1 LFTTPA
7 ERQDNCLLDNRNGFD
22 STQFQEIEMK
32 SMQRVMLLMVSLALL
47 ASLVVGCVAA
57 PASPTDSAPA
67 APSEGPQMGGTVIGF
82 VSSDPK
88 SFDPAAIAGWDQ
100 GVIAPNL
107 LEGLFRLSPDG
118 REIEPAIAESFDVTD
133 DGTTWTFHLRAGA
146 KFHNGRVITAD
157 DFKYSFE
164 RVLNPETR
172 SPKAWMLS
180 IVVGAQAFQDGS
192 ADEVSGIRV
201 VDAQTL
207 EIELAAP
214 LAPFKSMLASI
225 NLAVVPQEEVEKWG
239 EDFGQNVVSAGPFSL
254 GEWNLNQDVTLNAF
268 EDYWNGRPYLDAVM
282 FRFIGDENTRIVELD
297 AGRLDMAWV
306 PPAHWERFST
316 DPVFKEKLGWAET
329 FHTDFIAV
337 NLEKEPFGANP
348 KLRQAVRYAL
358 DLDAIIA
365 SLQGRATV
373 AQGLLP
379 PGLLG
384 FDEDAM
390 LSYPTNLDSAKA
402 LMAEAGFAD
411 GVPGTFE
418 VILPPWG
425 NLIKMLEIYQANLK
439 EIGINIEI
447 RPTEFGPYMEALET
461 GSYDLAWMYR
471 VTDYADPDGFYFP
484 LMHSDN
490 LGAGGNYARYANSDV
505 DANIAA
511 ARATVDDAERTTLYQ
526 AVDAQ
531 FAEDLPY
538 IPLTHNIYVDV
549 SRPRVQN
556 YVPSPMDTHMFHRVW
571 VEE

>member
-1 LFTTPA
+1 MK
-7 ERQDNCLLDNRNGFD
+7 
-22 STQFQEIEMK
+22 STQRM
-32 SMQRVMLLMVSLALL
+32 MRLALYLALL
-47 ASLVVGCVAA
+47 GSLLIACVAA
-57 PASPTDSAPA
+57 PAASTDSAPA
-67 APSEGPQMGGTVIGF
+67 DDAMAAESTESEGPQMGGVVTGF

-118 REIEPAIAESFDVTD
+118 RVIEPAVAESFEVSD
-133 DGTTWTFHLRAGA
+133 DGKTWTFNLRPGA
-146 KFHNGRVITAD
+146 KFHNGREITAD

-180 IVVGAQAFQDGS
+180 IVVGAQEFQDGA

-207 EIELAAP
+207 EIELAEP

-337 NLEKEPFGANP
+337 NLEKEPFGTNP

-384 FDEDAM
+384 FDEDAI

-447 RPTEFGPYMEALET
+447 RPTEFGPYMEALES
-461 GSYDLAWMYR
+461 GNYDLAWMYR

-490 LGAGGNYARYANSDV
+490 LGAGGNYARYANADV
-505 DANIAA
+505 DANIAT
-511 ARATVDDAERTTLYQ
+511 ARATIDDAERARLYQ

-549 SRPRVQN
+549 SLPRVQN

>member
-1 LFTTPA
+1 
-7 ERQDNCLLDNRNGFD
+7 
-22 STQFQEIEMK
+22 MK
-32 SMQRVMLLMVSLALL
+32 SMKRAMRLAICLALL
-47 ASLVVGCVAA
+47 ASVLVACVAA
-57 PASPTDSAPA
+57 PAPATSTDSEAA
-67 APSEGPQMGGTVIGF
+67 APSEGPQVGGSVTGF

-118 REIEPAIAESFDVTD
+118 REIEPAIAESFDVSD
-133 DGTTWTFHLRAGA
+133 DGVVWTFHLREGA
-146 KFHNGRVITAD
+146 KFHNGREITAD

-180 IVVGAQAFQDGS
+180 IVVGAQAFQEGA

-201 VDAQTL
+201 VDAGTL
-207 EIELAAP
+207 EIELAEP

-239 EDFGQNVVSAGPFSL
+239 EDFGQNVVAAGPFSL

-268 EDYWNGRPYLDAVM
+268 EGYWNGRPHLDSVQ

-297 AGRLDMAWV
+297 AGRLDIAWV

-316 DPVFKEKLGWAET
+316 DPVFKDQLGWAET

-337 NLEKEPFGANP
+337 NQEKEPFGTNL

-358 DLDAIIA
+358 DLDAVIA

-384 FDEDAM
+384 FDGEAM
-390 LSYPTNLDSAKA
+390 LNYPTNLDSAKA
-402 LMAEAGFAD
+402 LMAEAGFAE

-425 NLIKMLEIYQANLK
+425 NLIKLLEIYQANLK

-447 RPTEFGPYMEALET
+447 RPTEFGPYMEALES
-461 GSYDLAWMYR
+461 GNYDLAWMYR
-471 VTDYADPDGFYFP
+471 VTDYADPDGFYYP

-490 LGAGGNYARYANSDV
+490 LGAGGNYARYANAEV
-505 DANIAA
+505 DAAIAT
-511 ARATVDDAERTTLYQ
+511 ARATIDDAERVRLYQ

-531 FAEDLPY
+531 FAADLPY

-549 SRPRVQN
+549 ARPARAELCPLADGYAHVPPRVGRGVSCCGAGN
-556 YVPSPMDTHMFHRVW
+556 GSGYRDTSQTGG
-571 VEE
+571 

>member
-1 LFTTPA
+1 MT
-7 ERQDNCLLDNRNGFD
+7 
-22 STQFQEIEMK
+22 
-32 SMQRVMLLMVSLALL
+32 
-47 ASLVVGCVAA
+47 
-57 PASPTDSAPA
+57 
-67 APSEGPQMGGTVIGF
+67 GF

-118 REIEPAIAESFDVTD
+118 RVIEPAVAESFEVSD
-133 DGTTWTFHLRAGA
+133 DGKTWTFNLRPGA
-146 KFHNGRVITAD
+146 KFHNGREITAD

-180 IVVGAQAFQDGS
+180 IVVGAQEFQDGT

-201 VDAQTL
+201 IDAQTL
-207 EIELAAP
+207 EIELAEP

-282 FRFIGDENTRIVELD
+282 FRFIGDENTRIIELD

-337 NLEKEPFGANP
+337 NLEKEPFGTSP

-384 FDEDAM
+384 FDEDAI

-402 LMAEAGFAD
+402 LMARGR
-411 GVPGTFE
+411 
-418 VILPPWG
+418 LC
-425 NLIKMLEIYQANLK
+425 
-439 EIGINIEI
+439 
-447 RPTEFGPYMEALET
+447 R
-461 GSYDLAWMYR
+461 R
-471 VTDYADPDGFYFP
+471 
-484 LMHSDN
+484 
-490 LGAGGNYARYANSDV
+490 
-505 DANIAA
+505 
-511 ARATVDDAERTTLYQ
+511 
-526 AVDAQ
+526 
-531 FAEDLPY
+531 
-538 IPLTHNIYVDV
+538 
-549 SRPRVQN
+549 RPRHV
-556 YVPSPMDTHMFHRVW
+556 
-571 VEE
+571 

>member
-1 LFTTPA
+1 
-7 ERQDNCLLDNRNGFD
+7 
-22 STQFQEIEMK
+22 MK
-32 SMQRVMLLMVSLALL
+32 SKQRVMRLVFFLALL
-47 ASLVVGCVAA
+47 GSLLIACVAA
-57 PASPTDSAPA
+57 PAASTDSAPA
-67 APSEGPQMGGTVIGF
+67 SETTASDGPQMGGVVTGF

-118 REIEPAIAESFDVTD
+118 REIEPAIAESFEVSD
-133 DGTTWTFHLRAGA
+133 DGKTWTFNLRAGA
-146 KFHNGRVITAD
+146 KFHNGRDITAD

-180 IVVGAQAFQDGS
+180 IVVGAQEFQDGS
-192 ADEVSGIRV
+192 ADEVSGITV

-207 EIELAAP
+207 EIALAEP

-239 EDFGQNVVSAGPFSL
+239 EDFGQNVVAAGPFSL

-316 DPVFKEKLGWAET
+316 DPIFKEKLGRAET

-337 NLEKEPFGANP
+337 NLENEPFGTNP

-390 LSYPTNLDSAKA
+390 LNYPVNLESAKA

-411 GVPGTFE
+411 GVPGTFD

-447 RPTEFGPYMEALET
+447 RPTEFGPYMEALES
-461 GSYDLAWMYR
+461 GNYDLAWMYR

-490 LGAGGNYARYANSDV
+490 FGGGGNYARYANADV
-505 DANIAA
+505 DANIAT
-511 ARATVDDAERTTLYQ
+511 ARATIDDAERASLYQ

-531 FAEDLPY
+531 FAQDLPY

-549 SRPRVQN
+549 SLPRVQN

>member
-1 LFTTPA
+1 
-7 ERQDNCLLDNRNGFD
+7 
-22 STQFQEIEMK
+22 MK
-32 SMQRVMLLMVSLALL
+32 SMKRAMRLAICLALL
-47 ASLVVGCVAA
+47 ASVLVACVAA
-57 PASPTDSAPA
+57 PAPATSTDSEAA
-67 APSEGPQMGGTVIGF
+67 APSEGPQVGGSVTGF

-118 REIEPAIAESFDVTD
+118 REIEPAIAESFDVSD
-133 DGTTWTFHLRAGA
+133 DGVVWTFHLREGA
-146 KFHNGRVITAD
+146 KFHNGREITAD

-180 IVVGAQAFQDGS
+180 IVVGAQAFQEGA

-201 VDAQTL
+201 VDAGTL
-207 EIELAAP
+207 EIELAEP

-225 NLAVVPQEEVEKWG
+225 NLAVVPQEEGEKWG
-239 EDFGQNVVSAGPFSL
+239 EDFGQNVVAAGPFSL

-268 EDYWNGRPYLDAVM
+268 EGYWNGRPHLDSVQ

-297 AGRLDMAWV
+297 AGRLDIAWV

-316 DPVFKEKLGWAET
+316 DPVFKDQLGWAET

-337 NLEKEPFGANP
+337 NQEKEPFGTNL

-358 DLDAIIA
+358 DLDAVIA

-384 FDEDAM
+384 FDGEAM
-390 LSYPTNLDSAKA
+390 LNYPTNLDSAKA
-402 LMAEAGFAD
+402 LMAEAGFAE

-425 NLIKMLEIYQANLK
+425 NLIKLLEIYQANLK

-447 RPTEFGPYMEALET
+447 RPTEFGPYMEALES
-461 GSYDLAWMYR
+461 GNYDLAWMYR
-471 VTDYADPDGFYFP
+471 VTDYADPDGFYYP

-490 LGAGGNYARYANSDV
+490 LGAGGNYARYANAEV
-505 DANIAA
+505 DAAIAT
-511 ARATVDDAERTTLYQ
+511 ARATIDDAERVRLYQ

-531 FAEDLPY
+531 FAADLPY

-549 SRPRVQN
+549 ARPRVQN

>member
-1 LFTTPA
+1 
-7 ERQDNCLLDNRNGFD
+7 
-22 STQFQEIEMK
+22 MK
-32 SMQRVMLLMVSLALL
+32 STHRVTRHLLILVLLSSLFIA
-47 ASLVVGCVAA
+47 CVAA
-57 PASPTDSAPA
+57 PVTPDESATTSESME
-67 APSEGPQMGGTVIGF
+67 SEGPKMGGVVTGF
-82 VSSDPK
+82 VSSDPQN
-88 SFDPAAIAGWDQ
+88 FDPAAIAGWDQ

-118 REIEPAIAESFDVTD
+118 REIEPAIAESFDVSE
-133 DGTTWTFHLRAGA
+133 DGKTWTFNLRSGA
-146 KFHNGRVITAD
+146 KFHNGREITAD

-180 IVVGAQAFQDGS
+180 IVVGAGDFQDGA
-192 ADEVSGIRV
+192 ADEVTGIRV

-207 EIELAAP
+207 EIELAEP

-268 EDYWNGRPYLDAVM
+268 EEYWNGRPYLDAVT

-316 DPVFKEKLGWAET
+316 DPVYKEKLGWAET

-337 NLEKEPFGANP
+337 NLESEPFGANP

-358 DLDAIIA
+358 DLDAVIA

-373 AQGLLP
+373 AQGILP

-384 FDEDAM
+384 FDESAM
-390 LSYPTNLDSAKA
+390 LNYPVNLESAKA
-402 LMAEAGFAD
+402 LMAEAGYAD
-411 GVPGTFE
+411 GLPGTFD

-425 NLIKMLEIYQANLK
+425 NLIKLLEIYQANLK

-461 GSYDLAWMYR
+461 GNYDLAWMYR

-490 LGAGGNYARYANSDV
+490 LGAGGNYARYANADV
-505 DANIAA
+505 DANIAT
-511 ARATVDDAERTTLYQ
+511 ARATIDDAERARLYQ

>member
-1 LFTTPA
+1 MK
-7 ERQDNCLLDNRNGFD
+7 
-22 STQFQEIEMK
+22 STQRMI
-32 SMQRVMLLMVSLALL
+32 RLALYLALL
-47 ASLVVGCVAA
+47 GSLLIACVAA
-57 PASPTDSAPA
+57 PAASTGSAPA
-67 APSEGPQMGGTVIGF
+67 DDAQASESTESGGPQMGGVVTSF

-88 SFDPAAIAGWDQ
+88 NFDPAAIAGWDQ

-118 REIEPAIAESFDVTD
+118 REIEPAIAESFEVSD
-133 DGTTWTFHLRAGA
+133 DGKTWTFNLRTGA
-146 KFHNGRVITAD
+146 KFHNGREITAD

-180 IVVGAQAFQDGS
+180 IVVGAQEFQDG
-192 ADEVSGIRV
+192 AAGEVSGIRV
-201 VDAQTL
+201 IDARTL
-207 EIELAAP
+207 EIELAEP

-268 EDYWNGRPYLDAVM
+268 KDYWNGRPYLDAVM
-282 FRFIGDENTRIVELD
+282 FRFIGDENTRIIELD

-337 NLEKEPFGANP
+337 NLEKEPFGTNP

-358 DLDAIIA
+358 DLDAILA

-373 AQGLLP
+373 AQGVLP

-390 LSYPTNLDSAKA
+390 LNYPTNLDSARA
-402 LMAEAGFAD
+402 LLAEAGFAD
-411 GVPGTFE
+411 GVPGTYE

-425 NLIKMLEIYQANLK
+425 NLIKLLEIYQANLK

-461 GSYDLAWMYR
+461 GNYDLAWMYR

-490 LGAGGNYARYANSDV
+490 LGAGGNYARYANAEV
-505 DANIAA
+505 DANIAT
-511 ARATVDDAERTTLYQ
+511 ARATIDDAERARLYQ
-526 AVDAQ
+526 AVDMQ

-549 SRPRVQN
+549 SLPRVQN

>member
-1 LFTTPA
+1 MKLRHRSLRHSLFLT
-7 ERQDNCLLDNRNGFD
+7 LL
-22 STQFQEIEMK
+22 S
-32 SMQRVMLLMVSLALL
+32 LLLIA
-47 ASLVVGCVAA
+47 CVAA
-57 PASPTDSAPA
+57 PVTPDESATTSDSME
-67 APSEGPQMGGTVIGF
+67 SEGPRMGGVVTGF
-82 VSSDPK
+82 VSSDPQN
-88 SFDPAAIAGWDQ
+88 FDPAAIAGWDQ

-107 LEGLFRLSPDG
+107 LEGLFRLSPNG
-118 REIEPAIAESFDVTD
+118 REIEPAIAESFDVSE
-133 DGTTWTFHLRAGA
+133 DGKTWTFNLRSGA
-146 KFHNGRVITAD
+146 KFHNGREITAD

-180 IVVGAQAFQDGS
+180 IVDGAEDFRDGA

-201 VDAQTL
+201 LDTQTL
-207 EIELAAP
+207 EIELAEP

-225 NLAVVPQEEVEKWG
+225 NLAVVPREEVEKWG

-268 EDYWNGRPYLDAVM
+268 EEYWNGRPYLDAVT

-316 DPVFKEKLGWAET
+316 DPVYKEKLGWAET

-337 NLEKEPFGANP
+337 NLESEPFGANA

-358 DLDAIIA
+358 DLDAVIA

-373 AQGLLP
+373 AQGILP

-384 FDEDAM
+384 FDESAI
-390 LSYPTNLDSAKA
+390 LNYPVNLEAAKA
-402 LMAEAGFAD
+402 LMAEAGYAD
-411 GVPGTFE
+411 GLPGTFD

-425 NLIKMLEIYQANLK
+425 NLIKLLEIYQANLK

-461 GSYDLAWMYR
+461 GNYDLAWMYR

-490 LGAGGNYARYANSDV
+490 LGAGGNYARYANAEV
-505 DANIAA
+505 DANIAT
-511 ARATVDDAERTTLYQ
+511 ARATIDDVERARLYQ

>member
-1 LFTTPA
+1 VT
-7 ERQDNCLLDNRNGFD
+7 
-22 STQFQEIEMK
+22 
-32 SMQRVMLLMVSLALL
+32 
-47 ASLVVGCVAA
+47 
-57 PASPTDSAPA
+57 
-67 APSEGPQMGGTVIGF
+67 GF
-82 VSSDPK
+82 VSSDPLN
-88 SFDPAAIAGWDQ
+88 FDPAAIAGWDQ

-118 REIEPAIAESFDVTD
+118 REIEPAVAESFEVSD
-133 DGTTWTFHLRAGA
+133 DGKTWTFNLRAGA
-146 KFHNGRVITAD
+146 KFHNGREITAD

-180 IVVGAQAFQDGS
+180 VVVGAQEFQDGA

-201 VDAQTL
+201 VDTQTL
-207 EIELAAP
+207 EIELAEP

-268 EDYWNGRPYLDAVM
+268 EDYWNGRPFLDAVM
-282 FRFIGDENTRIVELD
+282 FRFIGDENTRIIELD

-316 DPVFKEKLGWAET
+316 DPVYKEKLGWAET

-337 NLEKEPFGANP
+337 NLENEPFGTNP

-384 FDEDAM
+384 FDEDAI

-447 RPTEFGPYMEALET
+447 RPTEFGPYMEALES
-461 GSYDLAWMYR
+461 GNYDLAWMYR

-490 LGAGGNYARYANSDV
+490 LGAGGNYARYANADV
-505 DANIAA
+505 DANIAT
-511 ARATVDDAERTTLYQ
+511 ARATIDDAERARLYQ

-549 SRPRVQN
+549 SLPRVQN